1 MTKSSLDRPTA
12 QKGEE
17 YDANRQTMLKG
28 RKKGRKEIKREM
40 NVYVQFYA
48 TPFFS
53 SLASYM
59 CLFLLLLFFA
69 AFSEDGDDVIL
80 QCPGTKDSIDVEEIK
95 VEEGQVNKLLSL
107 SILECLGR
115 TR

>member
-1 MTKSSLDRPTA
+1 
-12 QKGEE
+12 
-17 YDANRQTMLKG
+17 
-28 RKKGRKEIKREM
+28 M

>member
-59 CLFLLLLFFA
+59 CLFLLLFFFA